1 MTRESPSA
9 SIRTSAVATER
20 LRSLMDA
27 AGIASF
33 RALARQAEVSD
44 WAIRQLRHDRLQAMR
59 IETVQKIAAA
69 LNLSLVDLLSQFG
82 VIADSRSADNE
93 AAPTAE
99 LATLQTEYQRLQA
112 QLEQQAAQLQTQFQ
126 TAALVTLESW
136 LLQWPTVT
144 HAVEKNPD
152 LPASRLVPLVNPV
165 QTLLE
170 QWAVEAI
177 APVGAIVPFDPQLHQ
192 LMNGHAT
199 PGDLVKIR
207 YTGFRH
213 QGKLLHRAQVSP
225 TQA

>member
-1 MTRESPSA
+1 MTREPPASPT
-9 SIRTSAVATER
+9 RTSAVTTER

-44 WAIRQLRHDRLQAMR
+44 WAIRQLRSDRLQAMR
-59 IETVQKIAAA
+59 IETLQKIAAA
-69 LNLSLVDLLSQFG
+69 LNLSLAELLSQLG
-82 VIADSRSADNE
+82 AISDSLPAD
-93 AAPTAE
+93 AAVPAAE
-99 LATLQTEYQRLQA
+99 LATLQAEYQRLQA

-126 TAALVTLESW
+126 TAALATLESW

-165 QTLLE
+165 QTLVE

-192 LMNGHAT
+192 LMNGHAN
-199 PGDLVKIR
+199 PGDWVKIR

-213 QGKLLHRAQVSP
+213 QGNLLHRAQVSP

>member
-1 MTRESPSA
+1 MTRDLPASPT
-9 SIRTSAVATER
+9 RTSPMATEQ
-20 LRSLMDA
+20 LRSLMIA

-33 RALARQAEVSD
+33 RALARQAQVSD
-44 WAIRQLRHDRLQAMR
+44 WTIRQLRSDRLPAMR
-59 IETVQKIAAA
+59 LETLQKIAAA
-69 LNLSLVDLLSQFG
+69 LNLSLAELLSHFG
-82 VIADSRSADNE
+82 AIADSRSADNE
-93 AAPTAE
+93 AAPAAA
-99 LATLQTEYQRLQA
+99 LATLQTEYQRLQT
-112 QLEQQAAQLQTQFQ
+112 QLEQQAVQLQAQFQ
-126 TAALVTLESW
+126 TTALTTLESW

-144 HAVEKNPD
+144 HAVENNPD

-192 LMNGHAT
+192 LMNGHAN
-199 PGDLVKIR
+199 PGELVKIR

-225 TQA
+225 IQT